1 MTDYE
6 IGRKARRDGEP
17 LEACPYWGWFRRA
30 AWQRGW
36 TEQNRAH
43 ATWATA
49 KQPSSAHH
57 SINEETGLS
66 LGAGLA
72 GGHIK
77 RRGSSHLLRTYKIAP
92 PST

>member
-17 LEACPYWGWFRRA
+17 LEANPYWGWFRRA
-30 AWQRGW
+30 AWERGW

-49 KQPSSAHH
+49 KQLVPPTTLSTKKLASA
-57 SINEETGLS
+57 
-66 LGAGLA
+66 
-72 GGHIK
+72 
-77 RRGSSHLLRTYKIAP
+77 
-92 PST
+92 